1 MLHRVGQRVHDCVSL
16 LFGDGQVVHAD
27 FITCFSLQSVTR
39 CSRKQHHERA
49 RVRPA
54 RWAEELGQF
63 VSAEMKQGTEL
74 HTELEGWNW

>member
-1 MLHRVGQRVHDCVSL
+1 MLASL
-16 LFGDGQVVHAD
+16 LFGDGQVAHAD
-27 FITCFSLQSVTR
+27 FITRSSLQSVAR
-39 CSRKQHHERA
+39 CSRKQHGKTSESERSE
-49 RVRPA
+49 V